1 MASDLD
7 RNILAALVAENRPE
21 AMVNAVTIAQAHL
34 SYEQV
39 FQVVMEMEN
48 RNYIKLVY
56 CQFPSVINVQ
66 LTLVGKEAANQPL
79 S

>member
-7 RNILAALVAENRPE
+7 RNILAALVAENRSE